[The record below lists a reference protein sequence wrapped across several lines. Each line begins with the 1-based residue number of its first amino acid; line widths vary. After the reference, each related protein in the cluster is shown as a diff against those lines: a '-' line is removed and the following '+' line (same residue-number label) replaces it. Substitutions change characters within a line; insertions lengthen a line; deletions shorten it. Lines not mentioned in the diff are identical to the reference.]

1 MTDCPLPTAFA
12 PAERSTKNQLLADAR
27 LFQTSAASEVLD
39 AMPSPVLVLNDC
51 RQLVHANRSLW
62 LYLDRSGADQ
72 ALGLRP
78 GELFDCVHARKTPG
92 GCGTTEFCRECGAV
106 GAILSS
112 IRGLA
117 ATRECNMLREAGG
130 EVTALDLLVHAEPFA
145 SLGRPLTIFTI
156 HDVSHAKRR
165 RYLERIFFHDI
176 INSAGNATGLVE
188 LLHEQAEGGQRHEL
202 RLLLRT
208 LTHLVDEIQSQKT
221 LLAAESQEL
230 VARPVRVRS
239 DELLEALAEQ
249 YAHLPRAEGRTIVVN
264 HDSEAL
270 ALVTDPALLGRV
282 LGNMIKNALEATPA
296 GGSVRAWCRAED
308 GRVRFFVHNQGCIPR
323 PIQRQIFRRSF
334 SSKGQDRG
342 LGTFSMLMLAQNHLG
357 GTVRFTSTEAEG
369 TVFLVDLPR
378 VLDKP

>member
-1 MTDCPLPTAFA
+1 MTATPLPTAFA
-12 PAERSTKNQLLADAR
+12 PAERSPEEDILADAR
-27 LFQTSAASEVLD
+27 LFESSPAPEVLD

-51 RQLVHANRSLW
+51 RQLVHGNRSLW
-62 LYLDRSGADQ
+62 LYLDRSGADRS
-72 ALGLRP
+72 LGLRP

-130 EVTALDLLVHAEPFA
+130 EVTALDLLVHAEPYA
-145 SLGRPLTIFTI
+145 ALGRPLTIFTI

-188 LLHEQAEGGQRHEL
+188 LLHEQTQGELHHEL
-202 RLLLRT
+202 GLLLRT
-208 LTHLVDEIQSQKT
+208 LSNLVDEIQSQKI

-230 VARPVRVRS
+230 VARPGPVRS
-239 DELLEALAEQ
+239 DELLDALAGQ
-249 YAHLPRAEGRTIVVN
+249 YTLHPRAEGRSIVVPE
-264 HDSEAL
+264 DSEAL
-270 ALVTDPALLGRV
+270 ALVTDQALLGRV
-282 LGNMIKNALEATPA
+282 LGNMLKNALEATPA
-296 GGSVRAWCRAED
+296 GGCVRAWCRSE
-308 GRVRFFVHNQGCIPR
+308 GERVRFFVHNQGCIPKR
-323 PIQRQIFRRSF
+323 IQRQIFRRSF

-342 LGTFSMLMLAQNHLG
+342 LGTFSMLLLAQNHLG
-357 GTVRFTSTEAEG
+357 GSVAFTSTEAGG
-369 TVFLVDLPR
+369 TTFHVDIPR
-378 VLDKP
+378 VLTAP